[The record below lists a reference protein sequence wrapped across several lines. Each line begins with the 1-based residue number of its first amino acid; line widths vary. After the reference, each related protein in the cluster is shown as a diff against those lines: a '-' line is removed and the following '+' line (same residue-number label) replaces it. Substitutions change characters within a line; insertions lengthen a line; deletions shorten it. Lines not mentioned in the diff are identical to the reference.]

1 MSKQDKGKNLQERAI
16 QIKKEIFEEAKKLS
30 NKYDGAPVVIVVA
43 GSKEARVLQCL
54 TGWAFPDKETR
65 LRDIVGVLQTAIQIE
80 SLAHFNYFAV
90 KANVIQLER
99 TLKRLIQE
107 KK

>member
-1 MSKQDKGKNLQERAI
+1 MEEQKENKKLQERAI

-30 NKYDGAPVVIVVA
+30 DKYDGAPVVIIVA

-80 SLAHFNYFAV
+80 SLRHFG
-90 KANVIQLER
+90 I
-99 TLKRLIQE
+99 T
-107 KK
+107 